1 MRRLLL
7 VALLLPV
14 AVRAGEPEPAPKLKP
29 PELKLTSSAVG
40 SGNVALY
47 FEVTNPN
54 AAPVPFV
61 GYTSDS
67 FEGGLKA
74 GTIAP
79 IYRVELLQD
88 KKWKPHAIGWCGTGI
103 GPVSIPAKGRV
114 TFSVLQPI
122 ADWEAVKVGLAWFP
136 TSDRAKPEVAWS
148 EPITRAS
155 VTKKP

>member
-7 VALLLPV
+7 LAFLLPGV
-14 AVRAGEPEPAPKLKP
+14 VRASEPEPTPNLKP
-29 PELKLTSSAVG
+29 PVLKLTSSSV
-40 SGNVALY
+40 SNGNVALY

-61 GYTSDS
+61 GYTPDS

-79 IYRVELLQD
+79 IYRVELFHD
-88 KKWKPHAIGWCGTGI
+88 KAWKPRSIGWCGTGK
-103 GPVSIPAKGRV
+103 GPVSIPTKGQV
-114 TFSVLQPI
+114 TFSVLQPVG
-122 ADWEAVKVGLAWFP
+122 DWEEVRVGLAWFP

-148 EPITRAS
+148 ESITRES